1 MSYANIL
8 YKILDLEKKLNLLS
22 ENSNTV
28 LKDVGNDEVKNL
40 EISNNSFIIKELTER
55 IVDLEKN
62 NNNELIRR
70 IENIENIHSNSDIS
84 NRLFAIENKPILQ
97 NNIDI
102 NNLIERLNKLE
113 LQYVSNDS
121 SAASSAQLSA
131 HLSDRILNI
140 ENNKYISQLPQ
151 LFEHV
156 NVIDCKYIPPDLTER
171 INNLEI
177 KLGFQ

>member
-8 YKILDLEKKLNLLS
+8 VKILDLEKKVNLLS

-28 LKDVGNDEVKNL
+28 LKDAGNDEVKNL
-40 EISNNSFIIKELTER
+40 EISNNSLIIKELTER

-62 NNNELIRR
+62 NNNELIKR
-70 IENIENIHSNSDIS
+70 IENIENIHRQSDVS
-84 NRLFAIENKPILQ
+84 DRLFAVENKPILQ

-113 LQYVSNDS
+113 LQYASNDS

-131 HLSDRILNI
+131 DLSNRILNI

-171 INNLEI
+171 IDNLEL